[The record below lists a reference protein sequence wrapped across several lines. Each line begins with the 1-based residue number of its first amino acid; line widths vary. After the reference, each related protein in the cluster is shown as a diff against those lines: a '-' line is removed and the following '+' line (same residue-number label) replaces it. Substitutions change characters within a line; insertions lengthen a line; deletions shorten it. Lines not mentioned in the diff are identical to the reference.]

1 VDDLDRIL
9 LSEERLEP
17 SSGFAAA
24 ALRAVRD
31 AAAEPPPLPF
41 PWWRLAIG
49 LAACGTLTVSATAL
63 ALRSSLSLSSL
74 SNLPSLPAPFPQLAV
89 VAPELGYATITILVS
104 LGTLRALQR
113 FARRTL
119 MD

>member
-9 LSEERLEP
+9 MSEERLEP

-49 LAACGTLTVSATAL
+49 LAACGILTASATAL
-63 ALRSSLSLSSL
+63 ALRSSLSLPS
-74 SNLPSLPAPFPQLAV
+74 LPSLPAPFPQLAV
-89 VAPELGYATITILVS
+89 VAPELGYATITILLS

>member
-1 VDDLDRIL
+1 VDELDRIL
-9 LSEERLEP
+9 SSDEMLEP
-17 SSGFAAA
+17 SSGFATA
-24 ALRAVRD
+24 ALRAVHE

-41 PWWRLAIG
+41 PWGRLAIG

-63 ALRSSLSLSSL
+63 ALRTNLSLA
-74 SNLPSLPAPFPQLAV
+74 SLPTLASLPPPLPQLAV
-89 VAPELGYATITILVS
+89 VAPELGYATITILAS
-104 LGTLRALQR
+104 LGTLRAVQR